1 MTLHARCVL
10 RHDATPAVDRRL
22 RDRTPN
28 ASLLLLRPT
37 VNAHAVRPEPYAA
50 MSLLCRLIQR
60 GLWSRLPSCRLF
72 PGQQDVCRV
81 ALTVRAAS
89 SSSPVSLTYDVF
101 DGKGE
106 STPLVFLHGLFGS
119 KSNFHSIAK
128 SLVQRTGRKVL
139 TVDARNHGNSPHSPV
154 LSYEAMTEDL
164 KHLLAQ
170 LHIERCVLIGHS
182 MGGKTAMTTALT
194 QPALVERLVVV
205 DISPSQTSTFT
216 SFRHYIQAMQ
226 EVKISS
232 DIPRSTARRMAED
245 QLRSLVE
252 NRSERQFLLT
262 NLVEQNGHY
271 TWRVN
276 LEAISAHLD
285 HIMSFPS
292 FDTTYEG
299 PTLFLGGASS
309 AYISSEDYPEIH
321 RRFPRADI
329 QYIPDASHWIHA
341 DKPLDF
347 ISSIISF
354 LQS

>member
-1 MTLHARCVL
+1 
-10 RHDATPAVDRRL
+10 
-22 RDRTPN
+22 
-28 ASLLLLRPT
+28 
-37 VNAHAVRPEPYAA
+37 
-50 MSLLCRLIQR
+50 MSALCRLIRR
-60 GLWSRLPSCRLF
+60 GLLSCRPSSRLF
-72 PGQQDVCRV
+72 AGQQDVCCGE
-81 ALTVRAAS
+81 APLVRAAS

-139 TVDARNHGNSPHSPV
+139 TVDARNHGNSPHSPE
-154 LSYEAMTEDL
+154 LTYEAMTGDL

-170 LHIERCVLIGHS
+170 LRIEKCVLIGHS
-182 MGGKTAMTTALT
+182 MGGKTAMTTALM
-194 QPALVERLVVV
+194 QPGLVERLVVV
-205 DISPSQTSTFT
+205 DISPAQTTARTNFY
-216 SFRHYIQAMQ
+216 RYIRAMQ
-226 EVKISS
+226 EVKISV

-245 QLRSLVE
+245 QLRSLVKE
-252 NRSERQFLLT
+252 HSVRQFLLT

-271 TWRVN
+271 AWRVN

-285 HIMSFPS
+285 DIMSFPNL
-292 FDTTYEG
+292 DAAYEG

-309 AYISSEDYPEIH
+309 AYISSEDYPEIQ
-321 RRFPRADI
+321 RLFPNADI

>member
-1 MTLHARCVL
+1 
-10 RHDATPAVDRRL
+10 
-22 RDRTPN
+22 
-28 ASLLLLRPT
+28 
-37 VNAHAVRPEPYAA
+37 
-50 MSLLCRLIQR
+50 MSALCRLIKR
-60 GLWSRLPSCRLF
+60 GVSSVRTPCRLF
-72 PGQQDVCRV
+72 PRRQDVGRS
-81 ALTVRAAS
+81 AYTIRAAS

-154 LSYEAMTEDL
+154 LTYEAMAEDL

-170 LHIERCVLIGHS
+170 LRIEKCVLVGHS
-182 MGGKTAMTTALT
+182 MGGKTAMVTALT
-194 QPALVERLVVV
+194 QSSLIDRLVVV
-205 DISPSQTSTFT
+205 DISPAQTSTFT
-216 SFRHYIQAMQ
+216 DFRSYIQAMQ
-226 EVKISS
+226 EVTISS

-252 NRSERQFLLT
+252 NRSVRQFLLT

-271 TWRVN
+271 AWRVN

-292 FDTTYEG
+292 FNNTYEG

-309 AYISSEDYPEIH
+309 DYISSDDYPEIQK
-321 RRFPRADI
+321 RFPAADI
-329 QYIPDASHWIHA
+329 QFIPDASHWIHA

-354 LQS
+354 LHS

>member
-1 MTLHARCVL
+1 
-10 RHDATPAVDRRL
+10 
-22 RDRTPN
+22 
-28 ASLLLLRPT
+28 
-37 VNAHAVRPEPYAA
+37 
-50 MSLLCRLIQR
+50 MSALCRLFRSQR
-60 GLWSRLPSCRLF
+60 GLLSCRPSCRLF
-72 PGQQDVCRV
+72 PVQQDVCGGVSPVSR
-81 ALTVRAAS
+81 TVRTAS
-89 SSSPVSLTYDVF
+89 SSSPVNLTYDVF

-106 STPLVFLHGLFGS
+106 GTPLVFLHGLFGS

-139 TVDARNHGNSPHSPV
+139 TVDARNHGNSPHSPE
-154 LSYEAMTEDL
+154 LTYEAMTDDL

-170 LHIERCVLIGHS
+170 LRIEKCVLVGHS

-194 QPALVERLVVV
+194 QSGLVERLVVV
-205 DISPSQTSTFT
+205 DISPAQSSTRTNFH
-216 SFRHYIQAMQ
+216 FYIRAMQ

-245 QLRSLVE
+245 QLRSLVKE
-252 NRSERQFLLT
+252 RSVRQFLLT

-271 TWRVN
+271 AWRVN

-285 HIMSFPS
+285 DIMSFPQ
-292 FDTTYEG
+292 FDTVYDG

-309 AYISSEDYPEIH
+309 AYISSDDYPEIQ
-321 RRFPRADI
+321 RLFPNADI

-347 ISSIISF
+347 ISSISSF
-354 LQS
+354 LKS

>member
-1 MTLHARCVL
+1 MIA
-10 RHDATPAVDRRL
+10 
-22 RDRTPN
+22 
-28 ASLLLLRPT
+28 
-37 VNAHAVRPEPYAA
+37 
-50 MSLLCRLIQR
+50 LCRLVHR
-60 GLWSRLPSCRLF
+60 GLLSIRPSCRLF
-72 PGQQDVCRV
+72 AGQVD
-81 ALTVRAAS
+81 AAAPVRTAS

-139 TVDARNHGNSPHSPV
+139 TVDARNHGNSPHTPE
-154 LSYEAMTEDL
+154 LTYEAMAADL
-164 KHLLAQ
+164 KHLLNQ
-170 LHIERCVLIGHS
+170 LHIEKCVLIGHS

-194 QPALVERLVVV
+194 QPSLVERLVVV
-205 DISPSQTSTFT
+205 DISPAQTTT
-216 SFRHYIQAMQ
+216 RTNFRYYIQAMQ
-226 EVKISS
+226 EMKIST

-245 QLRSLVE
+245 QLRRLVKANE
-252 NRSERQFLLT
+252 QRSELEAEREGESGRLNESQEHSVRQFLLT
-262 NLVEQNGHY
+262 NLVEENGHY
-271 TWRVN
+271 SWRVN
-276 LEAISAHLD
+276 LEAIAAHLEE
-285 HIMSFPS
+285 IMSFPRLDS
-292 FDTTYEG
+292 VYDG

-309 AYISSEDYPEIH
+309 AYISSDDYPEIQ
-321 RRFPRADI
+321 RLFPSADI

>member
-1 MTLHARCVL
+1 MCVL
-10 RHDATPAVDRRL
+10 RHDAPSAVDRL
-22 RDRTPN
+22 KLSSISTSG
-28 ASLLLLRPT
+28 AAVHCTLAESQLSLWPFL
-37 VNAHAVRPEPYAA
+37 NAHAVCSGAYAA
-50 MSLLCRLIQR
+50 MSALCRLIQR
-60 GLWSRLPSCRLF
+60 GLLSGRPSCRLF
-72 PGQQDVCRV
+72 PGQQDVCGV
-81 ALTVRAAS
+81 APIRTAS
-89 SSSPVSLTYDVF
+89 SSSPVNLTYDVF

-139 TVDARNHGNSPHSPV
+139 TVDARNHGNSPHSSV
-154 LSYEAMTEDL
+154 LTYEAMTDDL

-170 LHIERCVLIGHS
+170 LRIEKCVLVGHS

-194 QPALVERLVVV
+194 
-205 DISPSQTSTFT
+205 
-216 SFRHYIQAMQ
+216 QAMQ

-245 QLRSLVE
+245 QLRSLVKE
-252 NRSERQFLLT
+252 RSVRQFLLT

-271 TWRVN
+271 AWRVN
-276 LEAISAHLD
+276 LDAISAHLED
-285 HIMSFPS
+285 IMSFPS
-292 FDTTYEG
+292 FNTIYEG

-309 AYISSEDYPEIH
+309 AYISSEDYPEIQ
-321 RRFPRADI
+321 RLFPNADI

-347 ISSIISF
+347 ISSISSF

>member
-1 MTLHARCVL
+1 
-10 RHDATPAVDRRL
+10 
-22 RDRTPN
+22 
-28 ASLLLLRPT
+28 
-37 VNAHAVRPEPYAA
+37 
-50 MSLLCRLIQR
+50 MSTLCRLIQR
-60 GLWSRLPSCRLF
+60 GLLSGRPSCRLF
-72 PGQQDVCRV
+72 PGQQH
-81 ALTVRAAS
+81 VRTAS
-89 SSSPVSLTYDVF
+89 SFSPVNLTYDVF
-101 DGKGE
+101 DGKGD

-154 LSYEAMTEDL
+154 LTYEAMTGDL
-164 KHLLAQ
+164 KHLLTQ
-170 LHIERCVLIGHS
+170 LRIEKCILIGHS

-194 QPALVERLVVV
+194 QPGLVERLVVV
-205 DISPSQTSTFT
+205 DISPAQTTT
-216 SFRHYIQAMQ
+216 RTNFRYYIQAMQ

-245 QLRSLVE
+245 QLRSLVKE
-252 NRSERQFLLT
+252 HSVRQFLLT

-271 TWRVN
+271 AWRVN

-285 HIMSFPS
+285 SIMSFPD
-292 FDTTYEG
+292 FPNTVYEG

-309 AYISSEDYPEIH
+309 AYISSEDYPEIQ
-321 RRFPRADI
+321 RLFPNADI

>member
-1 MTLHARCVL
+1 
-10 RHDATPAVDRRL
+10 
-22 RDRTPN
+22 
-28 ASLLLLRPT
+28 
-37 VNAHAVRPEPYAA
+37 
-50 MSLLCRLIQR
+50 MSAFCRLFQR
-60 GLWSRLPSCRLF
+60 GMLSCRLF
-72 PGQQDVCRV
+72 AIQPQDVSGA
-81 ALTVRAAS
+81 ALPVRAAS
-89 SSSPVSLTYDVF
+89 SSSPVNLTYDVF

-139 TVDARNHGNSPHSPV
+139 TVDARNHGNSPHSPE
-154 LSYEAMTEDL
+154 LNYEAMAEDL

-170 LHIERCVLIGHS
+170 LHIEKCVLIGHS

-194 QPALVERLVVV
+194 QAGLVERLVV
-205 DISPSQTSTFT
+205 
-216 SFRHYIQAMQ
+216 AMQ

-245 QLRSLVE
+245 QLRSLVKE
-252 NRSERQFLLT
+252 RSVRQFLLT

-271 TWRVN
+271 AWRVN
-276 LEAISAHLD
+276 LESISAHLED
-285 HIMSFPS
+285 IMSFPS
-292 FDTTYEG
+292 FDTVYNG

-309 AYISSEDYPEIH
+309 AYISSDDYPEIQ
-321 RRFPRADI
+321 RLFPNADI

-347 ISSIISF
+347 ISSVSSF

>member
-1 MTLHARCVL
+1 
-10 RHDATPAVDRRL
+10 
-22 RDRTPN
+22 
-28 ASLLLLRPT
+28 
-37 VNAHAVRPEPYAA
+37 
-50 MSLLCRLIQR
+50 MSVLCRLIRR
-60 GLWSRLPSCRLF
+60 GLPSGRPSCRSV
-72 PGQQDVCRV
+72 PVRRDVCGE
-81 ALTVRAAS
+81 APLVRAAS
-89 SSSPVSLTYDVF
+89 SSSPVTLTYDVF
-101 DGKGE
+101 DGKGG

-139 TVDARNHGNSPHSPV
+139 TVDARNHGSSPHTPA
-154 LSYEAMTEDL
+154 LTYEAMSNDL

-170 LHIERCVLIGHS
+170 LRIEKCVLIGHS
-182 MGGKTAMTTALT
+182 MGGKTAMMTALT
-194 QPALVERLVVV
+194 QPGLVERLVVV
-205 DISPSQTSTFT
+205 DISPTQSSTRTNFH
-216 SFRHYIQAMQ
+216 SYIQAMQ

-245 QLRSLVE
+245 QLRGLVKE
-252 NRSERQFLLT
+252 RSVRQFLLT

-271 TWRVN
+271 AWRIN

-285 HIMSFPS
+285 NIMRFPS
-292 FDTTYEG
+292 FDTVFEG

-309 AYISSEDYPEIH
+309 AYISSDDYPEIQ
-321 RRFPRADI
+321 RLFPYADI